1 MIDEVDVFFSK
12 DFYGVPFK
20 PLLTFS
26 NPEIREIIRSM
37 WTKKNSFSHKLFI
50 FESIINSTPEY
61 EACVKK
67 FPEWIMTII
76 KNHLKKI
83 YLELVSFQNK
93 SKSNYIVRDDMIG
106 YVEQDDVNFNVSNG
120 YETMFVYFYENALKK
135 IR

>member
-20 PLLTFS
+20 PLLAFS
-26 NPEIREIIRSM
+26 TPEIRAIIRSM
-37 WTKKNSFSHKLFI
+37 WTKKNSSFSHKLFN

-61 EACVKK
+61 EACVKR
-67 FPEWIMTII
+67 FPEWIMAII

-83 YLELVSFQNK
+83 YKELASFQNK
-93 SKSNYIVRDDMIG
+93 NNYIVRDDMIG
-106 YVEQDDVNFNVSNG
+106 YIKQDDVAFYLSNG
-120 YETMFVYFYENALKK
+120 YETMLAYFYENALKK